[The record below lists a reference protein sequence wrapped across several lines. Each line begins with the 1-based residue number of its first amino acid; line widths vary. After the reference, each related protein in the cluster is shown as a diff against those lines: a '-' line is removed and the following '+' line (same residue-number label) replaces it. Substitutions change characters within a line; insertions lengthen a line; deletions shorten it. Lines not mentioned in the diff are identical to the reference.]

1 MQKRV
6 PEVKDNSKIKL
17 ERLQRTNR
25 QLKQQIENH
34 EENVKTI
41 KNNNAKEVEKV
52 HKELD
57 QANNRNNE
65 LKNVLTRKE
74 TEILELQRKL
84 YTMLSGV
91 SFLQVMKSSNGSSRN
106 MVFFSQL
113 KSLKELRNSQ

>member
-1 MQKRV
+1 MQKRN

-57 QANNRNNE
+57 QANSRNTE
-65 LKNVLTRKE
+65 LKNVLTIKE
-74 TEILELQRKL
+74 TEILELQRRL
-84 YTMLSGV
+84 YTMVSGV
-91 SFLQVMKSSNGSSRN
+91 SFEGVCVNALYKKIAASC
-106 MVFFSQL
+106 
-113 KSLKELRNSQ
+113 

>member
-1 MQKRV
+1 MQKRN

-57 QANNRNNE
+57 QANSRNTE
-65 LKNVLTRKE
+65 LKNVLTIKE
-74 TEILELQRKL
+74 TEILELQRRL
-84 YTMLSGV
+84 YSLVSGV
-91 SFLQVMKSSNGSSRN
+91 SVEEVSVNALYK
-106 MVFFSQL
+106 
-113 KSLKELRNSQ
+113 KITD

>member
-91 SFLQVMKSSNGSSRN
+91 SFLQVMSVRMYHRGIWFSSR
-106 MVFFSQL
+106 SC
-113 KSLKELRNSQ
+113 SL